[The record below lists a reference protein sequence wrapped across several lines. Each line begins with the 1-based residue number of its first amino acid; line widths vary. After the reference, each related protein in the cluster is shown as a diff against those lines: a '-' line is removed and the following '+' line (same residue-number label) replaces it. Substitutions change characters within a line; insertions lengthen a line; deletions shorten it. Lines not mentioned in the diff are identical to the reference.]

1 MKRKFMGIAAFTAA
15 IMTAGISAAAAVTI
29 TRGDADKSGNVDI
42 LDAIAVMKYVDEG
55 TEIANLSYCDVNN
68 DGAVDGT
75 DAAYILKAA
84 SGLYTIP
91 DEAKHTIVLS
101 DNAITFDGAA
111 QNTVYAEIDNAAN
124 TIRIISPGTYN
135 ISGTLTDGQI
145 IVDIPDTYDNNNA
158 ELNLNGAAIT
168 NSAGPA
174 IYGISGDIEISAK
187 KNTVNTLTDGTPA
200 VFETETDENG
210 NETAT
215 DEPNGCVF
223 SHDGIKLKGA
233 GSLVIN
239 GTYANGISGKDEVVI
254 QKLSLTVNAVNN
266 AVKAKDYVNVKSGTV
281 NLTSTQGDGIRCTNG
296 YVSISQ
302 DDAEAST
309 SVTINAK
316 DNGIFTKADSTETN
330 SDISI
335 TGGTVN
341 ITVQPDGDADT
352 ENCNYDGIHTKL
364 GAISIT
370 GGTVTAETYCDGIQA
385 AGDLTID
392 GAAIINITTT
402 GEIASSSSGGQG
414 QPFNPWQQTTTT
426 ENDISAKGIK
436 TDADM
441 FIKGGANITVA
452 STDDSV
458 HANGSITIDDAVL
471 TLAAGDDGVHAD
483 DTLTINDGCELT
495 VSESYEGLEALTINI
510 NGGVMNVYSTDD
522 MVNAAGGNDGSSSSG
537 PGGDPHSST
546 ANGNININGGYL
558 YCVNT
563 TQSGDGGDGI
573 DSNGSI
579 TMNGGT
585 VIVNGIAGNTS
596 NSSIDYDSKFTYTG
610 GYLFATGGGSMASEI
625 TSGLTAS
632 APVLTYGLSS
642 SSGGG
647 PGGFGRPGQQSGS
660 SSAGTIAK
668 GTRLTLADSSGNVI
682 MTLIPVNNVENI
694 VMAAG
699 SNIKAD
705 SSYTLYSD
713 GTYSGD
719 SNAVYSIDGTLT
731 GGTSLASKTVSSGV
745 TSLN

>member
-15 IMTAGISAAAAVTI
+15 IMTAGISASAAAAI
-29 TRGDADKSGNVDI
+29 IRGDADKSGAVDV
-42 LDAIAVMKYVDEG
+42 LDAVTVMKYVDEG
-55 TEIANLSYCDVNN
+55 TQFANLSYSDVNN
-68 DGAVDGT
+68 DGAVDKT
-75 DAAYILKAA
+75 DAAYILKAV

-124 TIRIISPGTYN
+124 TIKIISPGTYN
-135 ISGTLTDGQI
+135 ISGTLSDGQI
-145 IVDIPDTYDNNNA
+145 IVDIPESYDNNNA
-158 ELNLNGAAIT
+158 ELNLNGVTIT
-168 NSAGPA
+168 NSNGPA
-174 IYGISGDIEISAK
+174 IYGINGDIEISAK

-200 VFETETDENG
+200 VFETETDESG
-210 NETAT
+210 NETVT
-215 DEPNGCVF
+215 EDPNGCVF
-223 SHDGIKLKGA
+223 SHDGIKLKGT

-239 GTYANGISGKDEVVI
+239 GTYANGVSGKDEVVI
-254 QKLSLTVNAVNN
+254 QKLALTVNAVNN
-266 AVKAKDYVNVKSGTV
+266 AVKAKDYVNIKSGTV

-302 DDAEAST
+302 DDAETAT
-309 SVTINAK
+309 SVTIDAK
-316 DNGIFTKADSTETN
+316 DNGIFTKADSSETN

-341 ITVQPDGDADT
+341 ITVQPDGEADT

-370 GGTVTAETYCDGIQA
+370 GGTVTAKTYCDGIQA
-385 AGDLTID
+385 AGVLTID
-392 GAAIINITTT
+392 AAAVINVTTT
-402 GEIASSSSGGQG
+402 GEITSSSGSGQG

-436 TDADM
+436 TDTDM
-441 FIKGGANITVA
+441 FIKGGANITVV

-458 HANGSITIDDAVL
+458 HANGSITISDAAL

-537 PGGDPHSST
+537 PGGDPQSSG

-596 NSSIDYDSKFTYTG
+596 NSSIDYDSKFTYTD

-632 APVLTYGLSS
+632 NPVLTYGLSS
-642 SSGGG
+642 SSSGGQ
-647 PGGFGRPGQQSGS
+647 GGFGRPGQQGS
-660 SSAGTIAK
+660 SSSANTIAK
-668 GTRLTLADSSGNVI
+668 GTRLTLTDGSGNVI
-682 MTLIPVNNVENI
+682 MTLVPVNNVENI

-699 SNIKAD
+699 SKIKSG
-705 SSYTLYSD
+705 SSYTLYS
-713 GTYSGD
+713 GGNYSGSED
-719 SNAVYSIDGTLT
+719 VYSTDGTLT
-731 GGTSLASKTVSSGV
+731 GGTSLASKTAGSGV
-745 TSLN
+745 TSLS

>member
-1 MKRKFMGIAAFTAA
+1 MKRKLIGIAAFTAA
-15 IMTAGISAAAAVTI
+15 IITAGISVSAATTI
-29 TRGDADKSGNVDI
+29 VRGDADKSGNLDI
-42 LDAIAVMKYVDEG
+42 LDAITVMNYVDKG
-55 TEIANLSYCDVNN
+55 TQFANLSYCDVNN
-68 DGAVDGT
+68 DGAVDKA
-75 DAAYILKAA
+75 DASYILKAV

-101 DNAITFDGAA
+101 DNAITFDGAV
-111 QNTVYAEIDNAAN
+111 QNTVYAEINNTAN
-124 TIRIISPGTYN
+124 TIKIISPGTYN
-135 ISGTLTDGQI
+135 ISGTLSNGQI
-145 IVDIPDTYDNNNA
+145 IVDIPESYDNNNA
-158 ELNLNGAAIT
+158 ELNLNGVTIT

-187 KNTVNTLTDGTPA
+187 KSTVNTLTDGTPA

-210 NETAT
+210 NETT
-215 DEPNGCVF
+215 TEDPNGCVF
-223 SHDGIKLKGA
+223 SHDGIKLKGT

-239 GTYANGISGKDEVVI
+239 GNYANGISGKDEVVI
-254 QKLSLTVNAVNN
+254 QKLGLTVNAVNN
-266 AVKAKDYVNVKSGTV
+266 AVKAKDYVNIKSGTV

-302 DDAEAST
+302 DDAETAT

-316 DNGIFTKADSTETN
+316 DNGIFTKADSSETN

-341 ITVQPDGDADT
+341 INVKPDGDADT

-370 GGTVTAETYCDGIQA
+370 GGTVTAEIYCDGIQA

-392 GAAIINITTT
+392 GAAVINVTTT
-402 GEIASSSSGGQG
+402 GEITSSSGSGQG
-414 QPFNPWQQTTTT
+414 QPFDPWQQQSTTT

-441 FIKGGANITVA
+441 FIKGGANLTVV

-537 PGGDPHSST
+537 PGGDPQSSS

-579 TMNGGT
+579 TINGGT

-632 APVLTYGLSS
+632 NPVLTYGLSS
-642 SSGGG
+642 SSGG
-647 PGGFGRPGQQSGS
+647 FGRPGQQSGN
-660 SSAGTIAK
+660 SSANTISK
-668 GTRLTLADSSGNVI
+668 GTRLTLTDGSGNVI
-682 MTLIPVNNVENI
+682 MTLVPVNNVENI

-699 SNIKAD
+699 SNIKSG
-705 SSYTLYSD
+705 SSYTLYSG
-713 GTYSGD
+713 GTYSGGED
-719 SNAVYSIDGTLT
+719 VYSTGGTLT
-731 GGTSLASKTVSSGV
+731 GGTSLASKTAGSGV